1 MKDTLPNIPEELKLD
16 ALWCAWKYVTN
27 DDGDLVK
34 KPFNVL
40 NGYGAKSNNASTFV
54 SYPTLCRYLDNYL
67 SFDGETGR
75 QMGGAGLGIFKG
87 YSAIDID
94 HCVDENG
101 TISDMAQELIDF
113 CKSYTEFSPSKTGI
127 RIIFRS
133 AIYIDKNKYYINNA
147 KRGLEIYISDNT
159 NKFVTITGNKLSGDS
174 IATVDL
180 SSMLEKYMKRETPIY
195 TGPVVTRNDVNVS
208 IDYALTKDY
217 KLFQLWTNQAPG
229 SHSNES
235 ELDMALACKLAFY
248 CNNDTGKMMEL
259 FMQSPYYAS
268 KDEKHKNKWAGVYG
282 TNTINAATNF
292 NVQRIEYKPQEQ
304 INEKPRVVQQVEAY
318 EAKRELTTTRY
329 ALTDTGNAHRF
340 ADKFK
345 DNIHYNFDNEK
356 WMLWNGKFWEYDIK
370 DKIRDYVDIIATEM
384 LKDLR
389 NEDDDVKRKLI
400 ASNINKIQNNSGK
413 KALLEECE
421 HIDDIPVLNSDFD
434 IDKYLLCANNM
445 VYDLYNGTQLDF
457 DRKYKM
463 SQCINCD
470 IDLENEPK
478 RWIQFLNEIFEYD
491 QEMIRY
497 VRKVWAYGL
506 SASTREQ
513 AMWIFYGDGNNG
525 KSLAL
530 EIINELMG
538 SYAITSRPELLV
550 DSKNSNTT
558 QEEIARLAHKRAIFM
573 EEIKDGDRL
582 NESLVK
588 QATSGIGKMTGR
600 FLYGNTFELTVIGK
614 IFMASNYKPKIKGI
628 DKGIWRRINL
638 VPLYKD
644 FSNSADKDLRD
655 KLIAEL
661 PQIAGWLCKG
671 FKLYLEEGLEKPQ
684 KVINETKEYKD
695 ESDIVQTWI
704 NENCEIDKASWT
716 KATELFDDFV
726 IWCKHNQETVLTQT
740 AFGRN
745 MGKKFRRLA
754 YSTGKVYSGI
764 KLRVKPED
772 FSKKVAYDLV
782 DINEEDI

>member
-27 DDGDLVK
+27 DDGDLIK

-94 HCVDENG
+94 HCVDESG

-127 RIIFRS
+127 RIIFKS
-133 AIYIDKNKYYINNA
+133 AIYIDKNKYYINNS

-159 NKFVTITGNKLSGDS
+159 NKFVTITGNKISGDS

-195 TGPVVTRNDVNVS
+195 TGPVVSNNNVNVS

-217 KLFQLWTNQAPG
+217 KLYQLWTNQAPG

-268 KDEKHKNKWAGVYG
+268 KDEKHKNKWNNGYG
-282 TNTINAATNF
+282 EGTLYKAAMRNSA
-292 NVQRIEYKPQEQ
+292 
-304 INEKPRVVQQVEAY
+304 PRLEPVKSEPVKVEPQQVVKAEH
-318 EAKRELTTTRY
+318 Y

-340 ADKFK
+340 ADKF
-345 DNIHYNFDNEK
+345 NNNLHYNFDNEK

-370 DKIRDYVDIIATEM
+370 DKIRDYVDKMA
-384 LKDLR
+384 
-389 NEDDDVKRKLI
+389 EDMMKELYHEQDDVKRKLM
-400 ASNINKIQNNSGK
+400 AANINKIQNNSGK
-413 KALLEECE
+413 KALLEECQ
-421 HIDDIPVLNSDFD
+421 HIGNIPVLNSDFD
-434 IDKYLLCANNM
+434 NDKYLLCANNM
-445 VYDLYNGTQLDF
+445 VYDLYNQQILPH
-457 DRKYKM
+457 KKEYMM
-463 SQCINCD
+463 SQCISCD
-470 IDLENEPK
+470 IDLENEPVK
-478 RWIQFLNEIFEYD
+478 WLKFFADILENDE
-491 QEMIRY
+491 EMMNY
-497 VRKVWAYGL
+497 VRKVLAYSMSG
-506 SASTREQ
+506 STREQ
-513 AMWIFYGDGNNG
+513 QMWVFYGDGNNG
-525 KSLAL
+525 KSLML
-530 EIINELMG
+530 EVFNELMG
-538 SYAITSRPELLV
+538 SYSITSRPELLV
-550 DSKNSNTT
+550 DSRNANVSS
-558 QEEIARLAHKRAIFM
+558 EEIARLNGKRVTIL
-573 EEIKDGDRL
+573 EEIKDGDKM

-588 QATSGIGKMTGR
+588 QLTSGLGKMNGR
-600 FLYGNTFELTVIGK
+600 FLYGNTFEFTMKAK
-614 IFMASNYKPKIKGI
+614 ILQASNYKSKIKGI

-638 VPLYKD
+638 VPLYRD
-644 FSNSADKDLRD
+644 FTNVLNKDLRD
-655 KLIAEL
+655 ELMEEL
-661 PQIAGWLCKG
+661 PQIAGWLVKG
-671 FKLYLEEGLEKPQ
+671 FKIYLEEGLDKKPQ
-684 KVINETKEYKD
+684 KVLNETKEYKD

-704 NENCEIDKASWT
+704 NENCEIEKGAWT
-716 KATELFDDFV
+716 RATELFEDFV
-726 IWCKHNQETVLTQT
+726 LWCKKNQENVLTQT

-754 YSTGKVYSGI
+754 YQTGKVYSGI
-764 KLRVKPED
+764 KLRVKPDD
-772 FSKKVAYDLV
+772 FSKKVAYDLIDV
-782 DINEEDI
+782 DKENI